1 MNLWLIVPVK
11 PLVQG
16 KSRLSSLLSPSE
28 RAQLNRV
35 LLEQT
40 LKVAISVN
48 ILAGVVVISRD
59 PVVQQ
64 FANEQGVMV
73 LAEETITGE
82 TITGETVTGDGV
94 DPDALLNRA
103 LSQARHA
110 ATRQSADAILVLPV
124 DLPLLTAAEI
134 RSFYE
139 AGRRL
144 GRGMVITA
152 SEDGGTNGLFLCPP
166 HAIEFA
172 YGPQSFQRHVHAA
185 QEAALPIEII
195 HSPALALD
203 LDLPQDLLR
212 WREMVRREDEETRMR
227 RCADAQMRGE
237 SS

>member
-1 MNLWLIVPVK
+1 MNLWLIIPVK

-40 LKVAISVN
+40 LKIAISVDM
-48 ILAGVVVISRD
+48 LAGVVVISRD
-59 PVVQQ
+59 PLVQQ

-73 LAEETITGE
+73 LAEETVTE
-82 TITGETVTGDGV
+82 ETVTGDGA

-110 ATRQSADAILVLPV
+110 ATRQGADAILVLPV

-134 RSFYE
+134 RTFYE

-172 YGPQSFQRHVHAA
+172 YGPQSFHRHIHAA
-185 QEAALPIEII
+185 QESALPIEII

-212 WREMVRREDEETRMR
+212 WQEMVRREDEEARIR
-227 RCADAQMRGE
+227 GCADALKRGQ
-237 SS
+237 S

>member
-1 MNLWLIVPVK
+1 MNLWLIIPVK

-16 KSRLSSLLSPSE
+16 KSRLSTLLSPSE

-40 LKVAISVN
+40 LKIATSVD
-48 ILAGVVVISRD
+48 ILDGVVVISRD

-73 LAEETITGE
+73 LAEET
-82 TITGETVTGDGV
+82 VAGDGA
-94 DPDALLNRA
+94 DPDVLLNQA
-103 LSQARHA
+103 LSQARHT
-110 ATRQSADAILVLPV
+110 ATRQGADAILVLPV

-134 RSFYE
+134 RCFYE

-152 SEDGGTNGLFLCPP
+152 SEDGGTNGLFLSPP

-172 YGPQSFQRHVHAA
+172 YGPQSFHRHVHAA
-185 QEAALPIEII
+185 QEANLPIEII

-212 WREMVRREDEETRMR
+212 WQEMVRQGGEEAESPE
-227 RCADAQMRGE
+227 CADARKRGQ
-237 SS
+237 S

>member
-1 MNLWLIVPVK
+1 MNLWLIIPVK

-40 LKVAISVN
+40 LKIAISVDM
-48 ILAGVVVISRD
+48 LAGVVVISRD
-59 PVVQQ
+59 PLVQQ

-73 LAEETITGE
+73 LAEET
-82 TITGETVTGDGV
+82 VTGDGA

-110 ATRQSADAILVLPV
+110 ATRQGADAILVLPV

-134 RSFYE
+134 RCFYE

-152 SEDGGTNGLFLCPP
+152 SEDGGTNGLYLCPP

-172 YGPQSFQRHVHAA
+172 YGPQSFHRHIHAA
-185 QEAALPIEII
+185 QESALPIEII

-212 WREMVRREDEETRMR
+212 WQEMMR
-227 RCADAQMRGE
+227 RGGEEAKSPECADARKRGQ
-237 SS
+237 SP

>member
-1 MNLWLIVPVK
+1 MNLWLIIPVK

-40 LKVAISVN
+40 LKIAISVDM
-48 ILAGVVVISRD
+48 LAGVVVISRD
-59 PVVQQ
+59 PLVQQ

-73 LAEETITGE
+73 LAEET
-82 TITGETVTGDGV
+82 VTGDGA

-110 ATRQSADAILVLPV
+110 ATRQGADAILVLPV

-134 RSFYE
+134 RTFYE

-152 SEDGGTNGLFLCPP
+152 SEDGGTNGLYLCPP

-172 YGPQSFQRHVHAA
+172 YGPQSFHRHIHAA
-185 QEAALPIEII
+185 QESALPIEII

-212 WREMVRREDEETRMR
+212 WQEMVRRGGEEARIR
-227 RCADAQMRGE
+227 GCADARKRGQ
-237 SS
+237 SP